1 MLTIEGSLVHRFLMH
16 KNMTRKEM
24 RKMTFVLETDY
35 GPEVVSGVSSL
46 EEAAA
51 EINCSLDN
59 IWSSDIIDDD
69 FGRP

>member
-16 KNMTRKEM
+16 KKTRKEM
-24 RKMTFVLETDY
+24 IKMTFILETDY
-35 GPEVVSGVSSL
+35 GPEIISGVSSL

-51 EINCSLDN
+51 EINCSMDN

>member
-1 MLTIEGSLVHRFLMH
+1 
-16 KNMTRKEM
+16 
-24 RKMTFVLETDY
+24 MTFVLETDY